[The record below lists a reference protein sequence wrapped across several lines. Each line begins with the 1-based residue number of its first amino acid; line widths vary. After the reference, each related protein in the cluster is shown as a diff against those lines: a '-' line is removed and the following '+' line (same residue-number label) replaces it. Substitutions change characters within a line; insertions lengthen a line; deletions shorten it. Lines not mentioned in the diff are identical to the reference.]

1 MKKIA
6 YVCMVMLLLVSLA
19 APAFAGGDQNCG
31 DKGQGSVVQHQCRY

>member
-6 YVCMVMLLLVSLA
+6 FICSILLLTVALV

-31 DKGQGSVVQHQCRY
+31 DKGQGSVNQYQYR